1 MIRSETVI
9 KNAKNLLLQ
18 TAKDLETIEIV
29 KFQEQIFRSSDFKNM
44 VLFNEKNNLKNSI
57 ESLIYTIKLVDV
69 SKKEILLKIFNR
81 FNLENKGKEDRVSLS
96 QDNTDNNLSNY
107 LYVGS
112 STTDFIGRLK
122 YHLGV
127 RKANGLYALHL
138 SKWDERI
145 DYEIHVCTYQVI
157 SKNKDTAVKNLTVEI
172 LEQQIWDHCKP
183 LFGKRSRLG

>member
-1 MIRSETVI
+1 MIRSKTVI
-9 KNAKNLLLQ
+9 QNAQNLLLQ
-18 TAKDLETIEIV
+18 TAKDLETVEII
-29 KFQEQIFRSSDFKNM
+29 KFQEQIFPSSHFRNM

-81 FNLENKGKEDRVSLS
+81 FNLENKGKENRVSLS

-127 RKANGLYALHL
+127 RKGNGLYALHL

-145 DYEIHVCTYQVI
+145 DYEIQVCTYQVI
-157 SKNKDTAVKNLTVEI
+157 SNVQDIDVKNLTVEI
-172 LEQQIWDHCKP
+172 LEQQIWDELKP
-183 LFGKRSRLG
+183 LFGKRSGLI

>member
-1 MIRSETVI
+1 MIHSKTVI
-9 KNAKNLLLQ
+9 KNAQNLLFQ
-18 TAKDLETIEIV
+18 TAKDLETIEI
-29 KFQEQIFRSSDFKNM
+29 KSFQEQVFHANDFRD
-44 VLFNEKNNLKNSI
+44 VAVFNEKNNLKNSI

-69 SKKEILLKIFNR
+69 SKKEIFLKIFNR
-81 FNLENKGKEDRVSLS
+81 FNLENKGKENRVGLS

-127 RKANGLYALHL
+127 RKGNGLYALHL
-138 SKWDERI
+138 SKWDQNI
-145 DYEIHVCTYQVI
+145 DYQIKVCTYQVT

-172 LEQQIWDHCKP
+172 LEQQIWDELKP
-183 LFGKRSRLG
+183 LFGKKSGLL